1 MQALTGGW
9 MRPLVTAVLLM
20 ATLSSFSLAPDN
32 ARNTRELNWDT
43 YLDKVQGAW
52 MGKMIGVTFGQ
63 PWEFQYQNT
72 PIGFDITDWPLSPTR
87 MKDYRSR
94 AANNPDQENWD
105 PITREA
111 DNQKIVILHNFIMAS
126 EKELTTRNGKVVLRV
141 PYQDPVAPDTLEQVE
156 WIDDKPVLK

>member
-1 MQALTGGW
+1 

-87 MKDYRSR
+87 LKDYRSR

-105 PITREA
+105 PITTRGRQSENCHPAQLHHGFGEGANDSQREGGTA
-111 DNQKIVILHNFIMAS
+111 GALSGPGRAGYARAS
-126 EKELTTRNGKVVLRV
+126 
-141 PYQDPVAPDTLEQVE
+141 
-156 WIDDKPVLK
+156 